1 MLCPDGRQVLSYN
14 VFLLLFLE
22 MSYNIYKTK
31 SYLIFPLKKFF
42 ALLLVFESNRI
53 TSSKKFHLFYTKK
66 TYFFFFFPIIFTKYS
81 HQFIYSTRYFNKI
94 FILHQFF
101 IIFPNGHTFLI

>member
-31 SYLIFPLKKFF
+31 SYLIFPLKKNF
-42 ALLLVFESNRI
+42 AFLLVFEINRI
-53 TSSKKFHLFYTKK
+53 TSSKRFHLFYTKK
-66 TYFFFFFPIIFTKYS
+66 TYFFYFTPS
-81 HQFIYSTRYFNKI
+81 LLQNTHINLS
-94 FILHQFF
+94 IL
-101 IIFPNGHTFLI
+101 